1 MSLYN
6 VLMGKISVSVLFLLS
21 FLPPLLK
28 ISGPWTKLH
37 SRLFSSSK
45 TPAKHPKPARLEIL
59 EDMLENEIQPTR
71 RVPVLGGWNLTQGCD
86 RFLSSPW
93 SMRSTRWMNE
103 CRGHVNISLE
113 KNNTSQQK
121 VTKKA
126 HQKLVVWLW
135 LVKNLPHSW
144 SILQEPILFAC
155 RHFFFFCKT
164 KYISVLFDEC

>member
-6 VLMGKISVSVLFLLS
+6 VLMGKNSVSVLFLLS
-21 FLPPLLK
+21 FLPPFLPPLLK

-113 KNNTSQQK
+113 KKQHLP
-121 VTKKA
+121 TKG
-126 HQKLVVWLW
+126 HQKSSPKIGGLVMVG
-135 LVKNLPHSW
+135 
-144 SILQEPILFAC
+144 
-155 RHFFFFCKT
+155 
-164 KYISVLFDEC
+164 